1 MKNLVDAGSCGSMLR
16 VRRFDGR
23 KGRTRKNNED
33 FEAWRLNAAAC
44 SFSTTPTTRRFGS
57 FKRRQELCICGK
69 AQSAQQMATRKLV
82 VALGEAR
89 HSTSDY
95 REKGTTSQPPWV
107 RLLRRPRIRRGDVTL
122 LLCTR
127 KRKLVP
133 GADAKRNSSPSS
145 TAVVGALR
153 LPTIFLLGRKN
164 SLRL

>member
-1 MKNLVDAGSCGSMLR
+1 MRLR
-16 VRRFDGR
+16 AHFRPLRPHVVLDLLR
-23 KGRTRKNNED
+23 
-33 FEAWRLNAAAC
+33 
-44 SFSTTPTTRRFGS
+44 S

-133 GADAKRNSSPSS
+133 GADAKRNSSPLS

-153 LPTIFLLGRKN
+153 LPTIFLWGGKTRCAFDCNTLYVDKC
-164 SLRL
+164 S